1 MQVAEILESKGER
14 VVTTPPEVA
23 VSALSQTLQD
33 ERIGAVLVQGSDGAL
48 IGIISERDI
57 VHSIAK
63 KGPSALEL
71 PVSELMTSPVVTCSP
86 ETNLEELM
94 QKMIDGRIRHLP
106 VVQDGALIG
115 IISIGDV
122 VKGVVNELKWVK
134 NALEQQ
140 VMKSAAWSTD
150 ED

>member
-1 MQVAEILESKGER
+1 MQVSELLESKGAK
-14 VVTTPPEVA
+14 VITTPPQVA
-23 VSALSQTLQD
+23 VSALSRTLQD
-33 ERIGAVLVQGSDGAL
+33 ERIGAALVQGSDGAL
-48 IGIISERDI
+48 MGIISERDI
-57 VHSIAK
+57 VHSIAE
-63 KGPSALEL
+63 KGPTALEL
-71 PVSELMTSPVVTCSP
+71 PVSELMTSPVVTCGP
-86 ETNLEELM
+86 DTNLEELM

-106 VVQDGALIG
+106 VIEDGSLIG

-134 NALEQQ
+134 NALQQQ